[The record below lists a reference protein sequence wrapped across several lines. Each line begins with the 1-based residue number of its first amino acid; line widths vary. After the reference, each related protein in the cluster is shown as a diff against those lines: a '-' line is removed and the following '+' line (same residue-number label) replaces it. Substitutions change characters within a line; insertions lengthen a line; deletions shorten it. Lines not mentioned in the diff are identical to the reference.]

1 MFYENRRIFFAPIA
15 SIAESIVMQPL
26 DTIKVLRQSNQP
38 LPSQISSY
46 YKGFTPFVSQ
56 MSVKYFLRFSSF
68 ELLKSKDNNFYRNFG
83 AGIVSGFTES
93 MFITPFELIKTN
105 LQTTKNNSPLIV
117 AKDIYKTNG
126 ITGLYRGF
134 TTTFFRQGINQSFN
148 FSVYNKIKEKLM
160 SKDEKPNIFKIAF
173 SSLIS
178 SSIGPILNNPFDVVK
193 TRYMNPKY
201 NYNSIKS
208 AFSDIIKNNGYR
220 YLFKGLGIRLF
231 RVSGGQVIIFI
242 TIENLLY
249 YTS

>member
-38 LPSQISSY
+38 LPSRLSSY

-105 LQTTKNNSPLIV
+105 LQTTKNISPLIV

-126 ITGLYRGF
+126 IKGLYRGF

-148 FSVYNKIKEKLM
+148 FAVYNKIKDNLTH
-160 SKDEKPNIFKIAF
+160 KDDKPNIFKIAF

-178 SSIGPILNNPFDVVK
+178 SSIGPILNNPFDVIK

-201 NYNSIKS
+201 NYNSIQS
-208 AFSDIIKNNGYR
+208 AFSDIVKTDGYR
-220 YLFKGLGIRLF
+220 YLFKGLGLRLF
-231 RVSGGQVIIFI
+231 RVSGGQIIIFI